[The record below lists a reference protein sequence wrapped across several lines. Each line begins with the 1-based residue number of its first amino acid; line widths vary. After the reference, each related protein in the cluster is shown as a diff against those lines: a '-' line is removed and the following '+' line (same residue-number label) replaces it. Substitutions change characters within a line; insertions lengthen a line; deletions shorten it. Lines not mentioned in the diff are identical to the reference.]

1 MPQPIGATV
10 VWDDTLNKGTV
21 ADISVPVNNG
31 ATVIQWTCGPNVAS
45 FTITGLDSGEF
56 NPSQSNANVT
66 TFTTTDTND
75 TAGDYSYTVSAT
87 HSSGRTSTHDPRIE
101 NGGGG

>member
-21 ADISVPVNNG
+21 ADITVPVNNG
-31 ATVIQWTCGPNVAS
+31 ATVITWTCGTNVAS
-45 FTITGLDSGEF
+45 FTITGLDSTEF
-56 NPSQSNANVT
+56 NPPQSNPNVT

-75 TAGDYSYTVSAT
+75 TAKSYTYTVAAT
-87 HSSGRTSTHDPRIE
+87 HTSGRTSTHDPKIE
-101 NGGGG
+101 NGG